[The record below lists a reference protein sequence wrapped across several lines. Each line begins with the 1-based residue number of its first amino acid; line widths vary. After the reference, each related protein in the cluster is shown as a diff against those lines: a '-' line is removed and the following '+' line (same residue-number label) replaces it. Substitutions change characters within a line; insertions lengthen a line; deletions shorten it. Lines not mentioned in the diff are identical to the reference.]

1 MVRVEEVSPRPDV
14 CLLLVEIRMLFL
26 NQDIEG
32 RGDPA
37 AEQERIA
44 GLEEERK
51 VMMEGGEVVMETW
64 LLGCWLVFSR
74 PGNSIVYWIANKES
88 L

>member
-14 CLLLVEIRMLFL
+14 CLLLVDIRMLFL

-44 GLEEERK
+44 GLEEERE
-51 VMMEGGEVVMETW
+51 VMVEGG
-64 LLGCWLVFSR
+64 
-74 PGNSIVYWIANKES
+74 
-88 L
+88 